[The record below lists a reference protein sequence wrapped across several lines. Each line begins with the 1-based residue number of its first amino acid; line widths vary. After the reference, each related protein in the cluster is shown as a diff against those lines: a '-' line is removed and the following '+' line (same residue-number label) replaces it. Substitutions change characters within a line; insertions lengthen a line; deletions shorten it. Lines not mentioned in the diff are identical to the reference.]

1 MAGLKSLAK
10 DTAIYGMSSIIGSFL
25 NYLLVP
31 LYTAKL
37 SASSGGYG
45 VITNMYSIT
54 ALLLVL
60 LTYGM
65 ETGFFRFV
73 NKHDENSSAVYSTT
87 LISVGTSS
95 LLFIFFCLVLLHP
108 IADFLGYANNPEFIG
123 MMAIVV
129 ALDAFECIPFAHL
142 RYKKRP
148 IKFAA
153 IKFLFIIPN
162 IALNIFFFI
171 CCPWLLTHYPSTV
184 SWFYNPGYGVG
195 YAFIANLICTSIQ
208 LVALIGELR
217 GFKYVFDKVLWKR
230 MMAYSFPI
238 LILGIA
244 GILNLVVDKIIFP
257 FLFTDHTKARV
268 QLGIYGAASKVA
280 MVMTMFTQAFRY
292 AYEPFVFGKNKEE
305 GSKKLYADAMK
316 YFIIFS
322 LIAFLGVMLYLDLF
336 RYIIARSYWS
346 GLGVVSIVMIAAM
359 LNGIYFNLSFWY
371 KLIDKTIWGAYFSG
385 IGCFLIIILNVIL
398 VPTYGY
404 MACVWSSLIGYFT
417 ITTISY
423 LIGQKKYP
431 INYDIKSI
439 GKYAL
444 LTAII
449 FAVNE
454 FIKID
459 NILLRLFFKTIL
471 FSIFIA
477 YTVKKDFPLN
487 QIPVINR
494 FFNKKK

>member
-10 DTAIYGMSSIIGSFL
+10 DTAIYGVSSIVGRFL

-37 SASSGGYG
+37 SAASGGYG

-54 ALLLVL
+54 ALLLVI

-73 NKHDENSSAVYSTT
+73 NKKNEDPTIVYSTT
-87 LISVGTSS
+87 LISVGVSS
-95 LLFIFFCLVLLHP
+95 LLFILLCFVSLQP
-108 IADFLGYANNPEFIG
+108 ISTFLGYENNPDFVA

-129 ALDAFECIPFAHL
+129 ALDSFQCIPFAYL

-153 IKFLFIIPN
+153 MKFLFIIPN
-162 IALNIFFFI
+162 ILLNIFFFV
-171 CCPWLLTHYPSTV
+171 CCPWLLVHFPASV
-184 SWFYNPGYGVG
+184 SWFYNPSYGVG
-195 YAFIANLICTSIQ
+195 YAFVANVICTVIQ
-208 LVALIGELR
+208 QFAFYRELT
-217 GFKYVFDKVLWKR
+217 GFKYKFKKSLWKE
-230 MMAYSFPI
+230 MMIYSFPI

-244 GILNLVVDKIIFP
+244 GILNQVVDKIIFP
-257 FLFTDHTKARV
+257 FLFTDQNEARV

-316 YFIIFS
+316 YFIIVS
-322 LIAFLGVMLYLDLF
+322 LIAYLGVMFYLDIF
-336 RYIIARSYWS
+336 RYIIDKSYWD
-346 GLGVVSIVMIAAM
+346 GLDCVSIVMLAAI

-385 IGCFLIIILNVIL
+385 IGCFLIIILNVIF
-398 VPTYGY
+398 VPHYGY
-404 MACVWSSLIGYFT
+404 MACAWASLIGYAIVT
-417 ITTISY
+417 ILSY
-423 LIGQKKYP
+423 VVGQKKYP
-431 INYDIKSI
+431 INYDMVRI
-439 GKYAL
+439 GKYCL
-444 LTAII
+444 LTVVLYAIS
-449 FAVNE
+449 E
-454 FIKID
+454 FVKID
-459 NILLRLFFKTIL
+459 NILLRLCFKTIL

-477 YTVKKDFPLN
+477 YIIKKDFPLK
-487 QIPVINR
+487 QIPIINR
-494 FFNKKK
+494 FVKK

>member
-37 SASSGGYG
+37 SAASGGYG

-73 NKHDENSSAVYSTT
+73 NKYSERSSVVYSTT

-95 LLFIFFCLVLLHP
+95 LLFISLCFLLLHP
-108 IADFLGYANNPEFIG
+108 ISNFLGYANNPEFIG
-123 MMAIVV
+123 MMAMVV
-129 ALDAFECIPFAHL
+129 ALDAFECIPFAYL

-148 IKFAA
+148 IKFAT

-162 IALNIFFFI
+162 ITLNIFFFV
-171 CCPWLLTHYPSTV
+171 CCPWLLVHFPASV
-184 SWFYNPGYGVG
+184 SWFYNPSYGVG
-195 YAFIANLICTSIQ
+195 YAFLANLICTSIQ
-208 LVALIGELR
+208 LLALLSELT
-217 GFKYVFDKVLWKR
+217 GFKYVFDKELWKK

-257 FLFTDHTKARV
+257 FLFTNHTEARV

-305 GSKKLYADAMK
+305 GSTKLYADAMK

-336 RYIIARSYWS
+336 RYIIAKSYWS
-346 GLGVVSIVMIAAM
+346 GLGVVSIVMMAAM

-385 IGCFLIIILNVIL
+385 IGCFLIIFLNVVL

-404 MACVWSSLIGYFT
+404 MACAWASLVGYAT
-417 ITTISY
+417 ITTVSY
-423 LIGQKKYP
+423 FVGQKKYP
-431 INYDIKSI
+431 IDYDLKGI
-439 GKYAL
+439 GKYVL
-444 LTAII
+444 LTAVIY
-449 FAVNE
+449 
-454 FIKID
+454 FIAKFIQID
-459 NILLRLFFKTIL
+459 NIFLRLFFKTIL
-471 FSIFIA
+471 FFIFIA
-477 YTVKKDFPLN
+477 YIIKKDFPLKH
-487 QIPVINR
+487 IPIINR
-494 FFNKKK
+494 FIKK

>member
-1 MAGLKSLAK
+1 MAELKSLAK
-10 DTAIYGMSSIIGSFL
+10 DTVIYGMSSIVGSFL

-37 SASSGGYG
+37 SAASGGYG
-45 VITNMYSIT
+45 VVTNMYAIT
-54 ALLLVL
+54 ALLLVV

-73 NKHDENSSAVYSTT
+73 NKHDENSTAVYSTT

-95 LLFIFFCLVLLHP
+95 LLFILLCFLFLHP
-108 IADFLGYANNPEFIG
+108 ISDFLGYANNPEFIG

-129 ALDAFECIPFAHL
+129 ALDAFQCIPFAHL

-153 IKFLFIIPN
+153 IKFLFILPN
-162 IALNIFFFI
+162 ILLNIFFFV
-171 CCPWLLTHYPSTV
+171 CCPWLLVHLPASV

-195 YAFIANLICTSIQ
+195 YAFVANLICTSIQ
-208 LVALIGELR
+208 LLALISELT
-217 GFKYVFDKVLWKR
+217 GFKYKFDKALWKK

-244 GILNLVVDKIIFP
+244 GILNQVVDKIIFP
-257 FLFTDHTKARV
+257 FLFTDHIEAKV

-305 GSKKLYADAMK
+305 GSLKLYADAMK
-316 YFIIFS
+316 YFILFS
-322 LIAFLGVMLYLDLF
+322 LIAFLAVMLYLDVF
-336 RYIIARSYWS
+336 RYIIAKSYWS
-346 GLGVVSIVMIAAM
+346 GLGVVPIVMVAAM
-359 LNGIYFNLSFWY
+359 LNGVYFNLSFWY
-371 KLIDKTIWGAYFSG
+371 KLIDKTMWGAYFSG
-385 IGCFLIIILNVIL
+385 VGCFLIILLNVLL

-404 MACVWSSLIGYFT
+404 MACAWSSLIGYATVT
-417 ITTISY
+417 IISY
-423 LIGQKKYP
+423 LVGQKKYP
-431 INYDIKSI
+431 INYDLKGI
-439 GKYAL
+439 GKYVL
-444 LTAII
+444 LTALLYVIAK
-449 FAVNE
+449 FVV
-454 FIKID
+454 ID
-459 NILLRLFFKTIL
+459 NIFLRLFFKTIL

-477 YTVKKDFPLN
+477 YIIKKDFPLK

-494 FFNKKK
+494 LIKK